1 MVLKQLST
9 LTIAKVVTLL
19 IAILMQIF
27 LAWQLGAGGLGSY
40 AISIM
45 YASLLSI
52 VFVVGCDVASSY
64 LLASGYFTVSESVLY
79 TAIYGGI
86 GSVTAILVG
95 ILLLQFP
102 IPLFSKAG
110 NTELYFSLVSIPAT
124 LFSAVYIQ
132 LFSAIHDF
140 KLYARLTVIQAV
152 LLSLLNILFVFVF
165 SMGVL
170 GALLA
175 LIISGFIVIC
185 LALYK
190 FKEKYDL
197 KLVRIKRKKLIK
209 MFKYGLKY
217 YIGRLSNTAN
227 THIGVLIL
235 GLFMPKESVGVFSL
249 ATQLISRIMIIP
261 ETLHVLLAPKAASS
275 KGGEAELIARSSRFT
290 ALICAILLI
299 FVYLLSEPFI
309 NLIYPSQFFE
319 AIFII
324 KILTIGVFFRCV
336 SKIYVPYFLGV
347 NSPGIASLSVFFGLV
362 VNICAYA
369 LLVPN
374 HGLVG
379 AGISSVLGY
388 TLSSF
393 LLYIVFVK
401 RTGLKFQDCL
411 LLNISDWR
419 LVANKVR
426 ALSRKS

>member
-1 MVLKQLST
+1 MVLKQLSS

-19 IAILMQIF
+19 IAILTQIF

-64 LLASGYFTVSESVLY
+64 LLASGYFTVPESVIY

-86 GSVTAILVG
+86 GSATAIIVG

-102 IPLFSKAG
+102 IPFFTKAG
-110 NTELYFSLVSIPAT
+110 YTELYFSLVSIPAT
-124 LFSAVYIQ
+124 LFSTVYIQ
-132 LFSAIHDF
+132 LFSAIQDF

-152 LLSLLNILFVFVF
+152 LISLLNILFVFVF

-170 GALLA
+170 GALSA

-197 KLVRIKRKKLIK
+197 KLVRIKRKKLMK

-227 THIGVLIL
+227 THIGVLLL
-235 GLFMPKESVGVFSL
+235 GFFMPKESVGVFSL

-275 KGGEAELIARSSRFT
+275 EGGEAELIARSSRFT

-299 FVYLLSEPFI
+299 LIYLLSEPFI
-309 NLIYPSQFFE
+309 NLIYPSQFSE

-336 SKIYVPYFLGV
+336 SKIYVPYFLG
-347 NSPGIASLSVFFGLV
+347 G
-362 VNICAYA
+362 
-369 LLVPN
+369 
-374 HGLVG
+374 
-379 AGISSVLGY
+379 
-388 TLSSF
+388 
-393 LLYIVFVK
+393 
-401 RTGLKFQDCL
+401 
-411 LLNISDWR
+411 
-419 LVANKVR
+419 
-426 ALSRKS
+426 